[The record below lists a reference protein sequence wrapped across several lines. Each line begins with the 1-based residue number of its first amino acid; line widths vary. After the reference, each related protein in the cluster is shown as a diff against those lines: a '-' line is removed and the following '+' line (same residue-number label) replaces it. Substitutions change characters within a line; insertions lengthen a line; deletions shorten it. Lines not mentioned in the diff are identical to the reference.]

1 MVLNNNITKT
11 IQDSD
16 IKLYVNNE
24 QNIVI
29 ESEKEFELI
38 ETILLKE
45 NFGFITKND
54 ISNSYTSDRIWDLRI
69 EDKVYFVEGGVPGD
83 LVDILVEKDKK
94 SFAEA
99 RVYRLKEASPER
111 EPAFCSHFGI
121 CGGCKWQ
128 NLNYQKQLE

>member
-1 MVLNNNITKT
+1 MGSRKPRNKV
-11 IQDSD
+11 
-16 IKLYVNNE
+16 
-24 QNIVI
+24 
-29 ESEKEFELI
+29 
-38 ETILLKE
+38 KE
-45 NFGFITKND
+45 NVRLLD
-54 ISNSYTSDRIWDLRI
+54 IAAEGKCVAKI

-128 NLNYQKQLE
+128 NLNYQKQLEFIVSASAKLVRLVTAIA